1 MLGPGRPGRR
11 PLPTYG
17 GRGGAIPAHATRA
30 KMMWDDTYLYVGAM
44 LEEPHLWGT
53 LRQRDAII

>member
-1 MLGPGRPGRR
+1 M
-11 PLPTYG
+11 PTYG